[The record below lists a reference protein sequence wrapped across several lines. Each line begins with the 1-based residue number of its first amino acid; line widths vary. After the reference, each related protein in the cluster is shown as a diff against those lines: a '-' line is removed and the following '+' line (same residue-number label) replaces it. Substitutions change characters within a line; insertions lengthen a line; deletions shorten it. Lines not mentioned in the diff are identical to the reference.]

1 MQKVK
6 CRISDVSLKDQET
19 LFIDIKAEQEFQLN
33 DFEELTEA
41 IKELGKGKRMYK
53 LFNVGKNTIPNKEVR
68 EISCVKHNEEF
79 KKAEAYVLK
88 SLSQRIVADLMLR
101 INKPSIPTKFF
112 DRIEDAEKWLLS
124 LRIQEVFSV

>member
-33 DFEELTEA
+33 DFEELSEA

-53 LFNVGKNTIPNKEVR
+53 LFNVGKNTIPNKGVR
-68 EISCVKHNEEF
+68 EISCGKHNEEF

-112 DRIEDAEKWLLS
+112 DRLEDAEKWLLS